1 MDFEYIQRNV
11 PSDSSAEAENAEDFD
26 YDLAGCSCEG
36 ACRPSTSDPSSGCSC
51 LSYGKEIY
59 DQNGCLLLEEESN
72 VPILE
77 CHENCGCA
85 PDCGNRAAQFGL
97 QLKVEPFLAP
107 NGKGLGLRAGER
119 IPRGRFVIEYAG
131 EIVSA
136 EEANE
141 RCRRYKAAGQEHHY
155 IFTLKEH
162 SGDSCTQTFIDATK
176 KGNLARLINHSCAP
190 NLAPTILRYGRAVPV
205 CALFARRDIEAGEEL
220 SYDYGRLT
228 TIEQD
233 SPVDEANGKP
243 CRCGA
248 TNCRHFLP
256 FLDYDVA
263 NFVRK

>member
-11 PSDSSAEAENAEDFD
+11 PSNLSAEGENAEDFD
-26 YDLAGCSCEG
+26 YDLAGCSCERV
-36 ACRPSTSDPSSGCSC
+36 CRPSTSDSSGECSC

-59 DQNGCLLLEEESN
+59 DRNGCLLLDEESN

-77 CHENCGCA
+77 CHENCGCS

-107 NGKGLGLRAGER
+107 HGKGLGLRAGKR
-119 IPRGRFVIEYAG
+119 IPRGRFVVEYAG

-141 RCRRYKAAGQEHHY
+141 RCCGYKAAGQEHHY

-176 KGNLARLINHSCAP
+176 
-190 NLAPTILRYGRAVPV
+190 ILRYGRAVPV

-228 TIEQD
+228 TIGGD
-233 SPVDEANGKP
+233 TPLDEANGKP

-248 TNCRHFLP
+248 PNCRRFLP
-256 FLDYDVA
+256 ALDYDVA